1 MELFK
6 ILGKIAIDGAD
17 EAKSDIGDVTET
29 AEKSSSKI
37 SKALNGVGKV
47 AVTVG
52 KAVAVGL
59 AVASV
64 AIAGLAASSLNA
76 YADYEQ
82 LVGGV
87 ETLFG
92 DSAKTVQ
99 KYAENAYKTAG
110 LSANEYMETVTSFS
124 ASLLQSLGGD
134 TQKAAEMADLAI
146 TDMSDNANKM
156 GTDMASIQ
164 NAYQGFAKQNYTML
178 DNLKLGYGGTKEEMQ
193 RLIDDANALN
203 AAQGNLT
210 EYSIDSYADIVSA
223 IHDVQTEMGIT
234 GTTAKE
240 ASTTIQGSLSAAK
253 SAWKNLLVGFADGN
267 QDLDVLIDNFV
278 NSVITAANNIVPRL
292 AQIFGGLSSAL
303 EKIMPVICEQLP
315 GLIEQLLPGVVSGA
329 VALVKGLV
337 QALPE
342 ILNILIEQ
350 LPFIASQLGAALD
363 ELLGTSLSGS
373 LTDVFSVLGT
383 LLPALLALLQPILDL
398 LPPLLNLC
406 KPIFDLVV
414 AIAKPLTALITDLIT
429 PLVTILSKMIEL
441 VLVPLQY
448 WFTVIANLLSGTF
461 SAAIDLVL
469 NGVNTL
475 KGMFSGLI
483 DFISGVF
490 TGDWDKAWG
499 GISKIFGSWWEGL
512 KNQFKIP
519 INWIIN
525 GINSFIRGINAVKVP
540 EWVPLVGGLSF
551 NIPEIPELEQGAV
564 LEKGQVGLLEG
575 NGAEAVVPLHQNK
588 KWISAVA
595 DDMDDATGGSN
606 SAIVAVLKEIL
617 EQLKII
623 ASAGSDQAI
632 SLLAQILDSMG
643 DDLKEQ
649 ISNTTIQV
657 DSRVLG
663 RVVRGL
669 V

>member
-6 ILGKIAIDGAD
+6 LFGKIAIDGAD
-17 EAKSDIGDVTET
+17 KAKSDIGDVAET

-37 SKALNGVGKV
+37 ATALKSIGSAAKTVGKV
-47 AVTVG
+47 T
-52 KAVAVGL
+52 AVGL
-59 AVASV
+59 GAAAT
-64 AIAGLAASSLNA
+64 AIAALSKSSLSA

-87 ETLFG
+87 ETLFK
-92 DSAKTVQ
+92 DSADIVQ
-99 KYAENAYKTAG
+99 EYAANAYKTAG

-156 GTDMASIQ
+156 GTDMTSIQ

-178 DNLKLGYGGTKEEMQ
+178 DNLKLGYGGTKEEME
-193 RLIDDANALN
+193 RLLSDATALS
-203 AAQGNLT
+203 GV
-210 EYSIDSYADIVSA
+210 EYDISSYADIVSA
-223 IHDVQTEMGIT
+223 IHVVQTEMGIT

-240 ASTTIQGSLSAAK
+240 AATTIQGSLSAAK
-253 SAWKNLLVGFADGN
+253 SAWQNLLVGFADGN

-278 NSVITAANNIVPRL
+278 DSVITAANNIVPRL
-292 AQIFGGLSSAL
+292 AQILGGISSAL

-350 LPFIASQLGAALD
+350 LPFIVSQLGAALD
-363 ELLGTSLSGS
+363 ELLGTSLSES
-373 LTDVFSVLGT
+373 LTEVFSVLGT
-383 LLPALLALLQPILDL
+383 LLPALLGLLQPILDL

-414 AIAKPLTALITDLIT
+414 AIAEPLTALITDLIT
-429 PLVTILSKMIEL
+429 PLVSILSKLIEWA
-441 VLVPLQY
+441 LVPLQF
-448 WFTVIANLLSGTF
+448 WFTVIANNLSGAF

-499 GISKIFGSWWEGL
+499 GISKIFSSWWEGL
-512 KNQFKIP
+512 KNLFKIP

-525 GINSFIRGINAVKVP
+525 GINSFIKGINSVKVP
-540 EWVPLVGGLSF
+540 DWVPLVGGLGF
-551 NIPEIPELEQGAV
+551 DIPEIPELEQGAV

-595 DDMDDATGGSN
+595 DDMDNATSGSDT
-606 SAIVAVLKEIL
+606 AVVTVLQEIL

-623 ASAGSDQAI
+623 ANSGNDRI
-632 SLLAQILDSMG
+632 IGLLALILDSMG

-649 ISNTTIQV
+649 ISSTTV
-657 DSRVLG
+657 EMDSRVVG
-663 RVVRGL
+663 RVVRRL
-669 V
+669 VNA